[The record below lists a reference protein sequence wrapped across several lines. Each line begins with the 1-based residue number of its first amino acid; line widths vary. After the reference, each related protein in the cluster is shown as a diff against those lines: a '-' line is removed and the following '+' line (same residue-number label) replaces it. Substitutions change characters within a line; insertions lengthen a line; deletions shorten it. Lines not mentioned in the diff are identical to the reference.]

1 LVALLFETALSS
13 AQSFRWVH
21 SAGGVDEDAG
31 FALAVDAATNV
42 YATGHFAGQS
52 TFGTNVL
59 SSTGALDIF
68 VCKLD
73 AAGNFLWST
82 RFGGTGDDEGTGIA
96 VDHSGN
102 LHLTGNFAT
111 RIGFGRDAL
120 LSAGASD
127 VFVAKLDNTG
137 CVLWS
142 ARAGGIGRD
151 VANDIASDRPGN
163 SYITGSYQ
171 QNAQFG
177 STNLTGGALPQFFL
191 AKYDPDGTLLWARNT
206 GGGER
211 AVGNSVVA
219 DDNGNVWSVGDY
231 YPVTQESLR
240 WNGFIVRYNT
250 SGDAVWYRTFPSDAP
265 DSAQAMSVDAAGNSY
280 VTGYF
285 SGTAKFGGFTLRSRG
300 DRDIFVLKCDAGGQV
315 LWARRAG
322 GASTDLGLCI
332 AVDHE
337 GSSLIGG
344 YFLGTADFG
353 AATLSSNGSADAFV
367 AKLDTDG
374 QVLWAVQAGGSVNM
388 ELFGLSLDSGGN
400 AYATGYFRYN
410 TFFGGVFLSNHS
422 SGRDTFFAR
431 LDSPPLPRL
440 SIAPSAGSALI
451 SWPLNSAGFGL
462 ESTTQL
468 GAPDGWKPV
477 TNSPARVGERN
488 VITNSSTDP
497 RRFYRLRK

>member
-1 LVALLFETALSS
+1 MTDVGRPGDLMAWRRAPERTLCLVVLLFETTLSS

-59 SSTGALDIF
+59 SSTGGLDIF
-68 VCKLD
+68 LCKLD

-137 CVLWS
+137 RVLWS
-142 ARAGGIGRD
+142 ARAGGIGKD

-219 DDNGNVWSVGDY
+219 DDNGNALLCATT
-231 YPVTQESLR
+231 PL
-240 WNGFIVRYNT
+240 
-250 SGDAVWYRTFPSDAP
+250 
-265 DSAQAMSVDAAGNSY
+265 AMR
-280 VTGYF
+280 
-285 SGTAKFGGFTLRSRG
+285 SGTGLFQATRPTQRKPCRWMRRETL
-300 DRDIFVLKCDAGGQV
+300 
-315 LWARRAG
+315 
-322 GASTDLGLCI
+322 
-332 AVDHE
+332 
-337 GSSLIGG
+337 
-344 YFLGTADFG
+344 
-353 AATLSSNGSADAFV
+353 
-367 AKLDTDG
+367 
-374 QVLWAVQAGGSVNM
+374 M
-388 ELFGLSLDSGGN
+388 
-400 AYATGYFRYN
+400 
-410 TFFGGVFLSNHS
+410 
-422 SGRDTFFAR
+422 
-431 LDSPPLPRL
+431 
-440 SIAPSAGSALI
+440 
-451 SWPLNSAGFGL
+451 
-462 ESTTQL
+462 
-468 GAPDGWKPV
+468 
-477 TNSPARVGERN
+477 
-488 VITNSSTDP
+488 
-497 RRFYRLRK
+497 